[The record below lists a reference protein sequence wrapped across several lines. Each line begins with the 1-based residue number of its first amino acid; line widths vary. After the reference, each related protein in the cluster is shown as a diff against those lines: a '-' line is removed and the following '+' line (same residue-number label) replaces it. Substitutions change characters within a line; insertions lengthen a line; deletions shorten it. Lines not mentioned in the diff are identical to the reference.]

1 MDVLSLQMAIF
12 LFTVCHVVIV
22 TLESGD
28 VDIIFRL
35 GGGGGGGRG
44 RIIAQQFF
52 RFLWIAE
59 KLKTLCC
66 KNIEQDMMRYSIINF
81 VYIFYFFLLK

>member
-1 MDVLSLQMAIF
+1 MAIF

-35 GGGGGGGRG
+35 GGGGGRRG
-44 RIIAQQFF
+44 RIIAQLFF

-66 KNIEQDMMRYSIINF
+66 KNIEQQDMMRYD
-81 VYIFYFFLLK
+81 YY

>member
-35 GGGGGGGRG
+35 GGGEGEGGLLHNN
-44 RIIAQQFF
+44 FF

-66 KNIEQDMMRYSIINF
+66 KNIEQQDMMRYD
-81 VYIFYFFLLK
+81 YY

>member
-1 MDVLSLQMAIF
+1 MAIF

-35 GGGGGGGRG
+35 GGGEGEGGLLHNNFLDFCGLLRNLRPCVV
-44 RIIAQQFF
+44 RI
-52 RFLWIAE
+52 LNN
-59 KLKTLCC
+59 KT
-66 KNIEQDMMRYSIINF
+66 
-81 VYIFYFFLLK
+81 